1 MKPREYKLVAVK
13 SAKSSVLEENI
24 KLSNSTEIANFLINE
39 VFDKESLEIFESAY
53 VIFFNNNMQVKGYMK
68 LSSGGISMTIID
80 VRLLFA
86 AALKCLA
93 SCIVIS
99 HNHPSGNTTPSN
111 EDINITNKIKKGG
124 ELLDIK
130 VLDHIILAPNGNYYS
145 FAEWAKI

>member
-1 MKPREYKLVAVK
+1 
-13 SAKSSVLEENI
+13 
-24 KLSNSTEIANFLINE
+24 
-39 VFDKESLEIFESAY
+39 
-53 VIFFNNNMQVKGYMK
+53 
-68 LSSGGISMTIID
+68 MTIID
-80 VRLLFA
+80 VSLLFA